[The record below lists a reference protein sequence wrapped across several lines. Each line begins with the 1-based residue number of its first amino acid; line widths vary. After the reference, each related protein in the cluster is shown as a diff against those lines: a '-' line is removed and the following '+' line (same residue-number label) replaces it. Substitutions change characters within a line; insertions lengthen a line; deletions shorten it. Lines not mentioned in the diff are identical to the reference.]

1 MTMRRFGLVVAVLA
15 GLGAAGG
22 NAPAQAQE
30 PQAAGTF
37 GDWVAYHYKT
47 KKGPVCYIVSQPV
60 KSELSRKGAKR
71 DPVFFLVTHRPGD
84 KVRAE
89 VSTLIG
95 YPFRPN
101 STPTV
106 EIDGQRFTL
115 FAVKDGAWSEGPQVD
130 RKIVAAMKAGR
141 TMVVR
146 GVSRRGTT
154 SVDTYSLKG
163 VTAAMNK
170 IDELCGYK

>member
-1 MTMRRFGLVVAVLA
+1 MRNFRLAGVLA
-15 GLGAAGG
+15 AGLMLLMS
-22 NAPAQAQE
+22 PARAQE

-37 GDWVAYHYKT
+37 GEWTAYHYKT
-47 KKGPVCYIVSQPV
+47 KNGPVCYIVSQPV
-60 KSELSRKGAKR
+60 MSELSRKGARR
-71 DPVFFLVTHRPGD
+71 DPVYFLVTHRPGD
-84 KVRAE
+84 KVRGE
-89 VSTLIG
+89 VSTIIG

-106 EIDGQRFTL
+106 EIDGQKFTL
-115 FAVKDGAWSEGPQVD
+115 FAVGDGAWSEGPAVD
-130 RKIVAAMKAGR
+130 RKIVAAMKRGR

-163 VTAAMNK
+163 VTAALKK
-170 IDELCGYK
+170 IDELCGMK